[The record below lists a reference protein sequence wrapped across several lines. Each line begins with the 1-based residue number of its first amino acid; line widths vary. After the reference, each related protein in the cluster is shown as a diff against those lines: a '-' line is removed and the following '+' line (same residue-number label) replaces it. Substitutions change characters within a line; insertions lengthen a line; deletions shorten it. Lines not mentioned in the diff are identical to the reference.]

1 MHPSTLVCHADLN
14 QAPLITEQHHHY
26 SEARWGQDY
35 TVGMFSAAGTGKW
48 LKDEGKRNAVPY
60 VNILDDNLLKGT
72 MDLRLEQ
79 MFILQQDSDAK
90 HTVKITKE

>member
-1 MHPSTLVCHADLN
+1 
-14 QAPLITEQHHHY
+14 
-26 SEARWGQDY
+26 
-35 TVGMFSAAGTGKW
+35 MFSAAGTGKW
-48 LKDEGKRNAVPY
+48 LKDEGKSNAAPY

>member
-1 MHPSTLVCHADLN
+1 MQTSTRHRSS
-14 QAPLITEQHHHY
+14 PEQHHHY

-35 TVGMFSAAGTGKW
+35 TVGMFFGSRKWEW
-48 LKDEGKRNAVPY
+48 LKDEGKRNAAPY

-72 MDLRLEQ
+72 VDLRLEQ

-90 HTVKITKE
+90 HTVKIKE